1 MVNLRPTAGNY
12 MDNVNLK
19 KLAKELGL
27 AVSTVSRALRDSH
40 EISQET
46 KERVKALAV
55 EWGFQPNAH
64 ASSLRQN
71 KSKTIG
77 VIIPEIE
84 NNFFSQIINGI
95 ESIAQDK
102 GFHVLI
108 YLTHEDTQKERSIL
122 QLLRNGRVDGLMMSL
137 SNTTTSFEHL
147 EAWKNAQIPIVL
159 FDRIVEELDVPVVTI
174 NDMDVSYKATEHL
187 IENGC
192 KKIVFLSLSDQLSI
206 SNRRKSGYL
215 KALQKHNMEAQ
226 QLVIECGPDN
236 TANDELIRRL
246 LREEKPDGA
255 FTAIEKLAIN
265 MYEVCTELKINI
277 PEDLKL
283 VSFSNSPSAPLFCPS
298 LSAIVQPAY
307 EMGKEAA
314 ITLFKLIEKKS
325 LLSYEKKVMLKA
337 SLCKRN
343 SSAPG
348 RKRHGAG

>member
-1 MVNLRPTAGNY
+1 MVLIRKTKSAAYGLLKLICRNGYLTPDYTDCAQK
-12 MDNVNLK
+12 MDTVNLK

-55 EWGFQPNAH
+55 QWGFQPNAH

-122 QLLRNGRVDGLMMSL
+122 QLLRNGRVDGLMISL

-159 FDRIVEELDVPVVTI
+159 FDRIVEELDVPVITI
-174 NDMDVSYKATEHL
+174 NDADISFKATEHL

-192 KKIVFLSLSDQLSI
+192 KKIAFLSLADQLSI
-206 SNRRKSGYL
+206 SNRRKSGYI
-215 KALQKHNMEAQ
+215 KALQKYNMESS
-226 QLVIECGPDN
+226 QLVVECGADN
-236 TANDELIRRL
+236 TVNDEIIRRIL
-246 LREEKPDGA
+246 SEEKPDGA

-265 MYEVCTELKINI
+265 MYEICHEMKIKIPDELK
-277 PEDLKL
+277 LA
-283 VSFSNSPSAPLFCPS
+283 SF
-298 LSAIVQPAY
+298 
-307 EMGKEAA
+307 
-314 ITLFKLIEKKS
+314 
-325 LLSYEKKVMLKA
+325 
-337 SLCKRN
+337 
-343 SSAPG
+343 
-348 RKRHGAG
+348 

>member
-1 MVNLRPTAGNY
+1 

-46 KERVKALAV
+46 KERVKALAE

-102 GFHVLI
+102 GFHVLV
-108 YLTHEDTQKERSIL
+108 YLTHEDTQKEKSIL

-137 SNTTTSFEHL
+137 SNTTASFEHL
-147 EAWKNAQIPIVL
+147 EAWKHAQIPIVL
-159 FDRIVEELDVPVVTI
+159 FDRVVDDPDIPVVTI
-174 NDMDVSYKATEHL
+174 NDADIAFRATEHL

-192 KKIVFLSLSDQLSI
+192 KKIAFLTLADMLSI
-206 SNRRKSGYL
+206 SNRRKSGYI
-215 KALQKHNMEAQ
+215 KALQKYNMESQ
-226 QLVIECGPDN
+226 QLVVECTPDN
-236 TANDELIRRL
+236 ATNDEIIRRL
-246 LREEKPDGA
+246 LQEEKPDGA

-265 MYEVCTELKINI
+265 MYEACHELKINI
-277 PEDLKL
+277 PDELKL

-298 LSAIVQPAY
+298 LSAIIQPAY

-314 ITLFKLIEKKS
+314 STLFKLIEKKS

-343 SSAPG
+343 SSSPGKKRPAP
-348 RKRHGAG
+348 

>member
-1 MVNLRPTAGNY
+1 
-12 MDNVNLK
+12 MDTVNLK
-19 KLAKELGL
+19 KLAKELNL

-46 KERVKALAV
+46 KDRVKALAV

-71 KSKTIG
+71 RSKTIG

-122 QLLRNGRVDGLMMSL
+122 QLLRNGRVDGLMISL
-137 SNTTTSFEHL
+137 SNTTTTFEHL
-147 EAWKNAQIPIVL
+147 EAWKNANIPMVL
-159 FDRIVEELDVPVVTI
+159 FDRICEELDVPVITI
-174 NDMDVSYKATEHL
+174 NDMDVSFKATEHL

-192 KKIVFLSLSDQLSI
+192 KKIAFLSLSDELSI

-215 KALQKHNMEAQ
+215 KALQKYNLESE

-236 TANDELIRRL
+236 QSNDEIIRRM
-246 LREEKPDGA
+246 LRDEKPEGV

-265 MYEVCTELKINI
+265 MYEICSELKIKI
-277 PEDLKL
+277 PDDLKL

-298 LSAIVQPAY
+298 LTSIVQPAY

-314 ITLFKLIEKKS
+314 STLFRLIEKKA
-325 LLSYEKKVMLKA
+325 LLGYEKKVMLRA
-337 SLCKRN
+337 TLSKRN

-348 RKRHGAG
+348 KKR

>member
-1 MVNLRPTAGNY
+1 

-108 YLTHEDTQKERSIL
+108 YLTHEDTQKEKSIL
-122 QLLRNGRVDGLMMSL
+122 QLLKNGRVDGLMMSL

-174 NDMDVSYKATEHL
+174 NDTDVSFKATEHL

-192 KKIVFLSLSDQLSI
+192 KKIVFLTLSDQLSI

-215 KALQKHNMEAQ
+215 KALQKHNMESQ

-236 TANDELIRRL
+236 AANDELIKRL

-277 PEDLKL
+277 PDDLKL

-314 ITLFKLIEKKS
+314 TTLFKLIEKKS
-325 LLSYEKKVMLKA
+325 LLSYERKVMLKA

-348 RKRHGAG
+348 RKRQDK

>member
-1 MVNLRPTAGNY
+1 
-12 MDNVNLK
+12 MDTVNLK

-46 KERVKALAV
+46 KDRVKALA
-55 EWGFQPNAH
+55 EAWGFQPNAH

-102 GFHVLI
+102 GFHVLV

-122 QLLRNGRVDGLMMSL
+122 QLLRNGRVDGLMISL
-137 SNTTTSFEHL
+137 SNTTTTYEHL
-147 EAWKNAQIPIVL
+147 EAWKKAQIPMVL
-159 FDRIVEELDVPVVTI
+159 FDRISEELDVTVVTT
-174 NDMDVSYKATEHL
+174 NDADISFRATEHL

-192 KKIVFLSLSDQLSI
+192 KKIAFLSISDQLSI
-206 SNRRKSGYL
+206 SNRRKSGYI
-215 KALQKHNMEAQ
+215 KALQKYNLEAQ

-236 TANDELIRRL
+236 AKNDEIIRRL
-246 LREEKPDGA
+246 LQEQKPDGA
-255 FTAIEKLAIN
+255 FTAVERLAIN
-265 MYEVCTELKINI
+265 MYEICQEMKVNI
-277 PEDLKL
+277 PGDMKL
-283 VSFSNSPSAPLFCPS
+283 VSFSNSPAASLFCPS

-307 EMGKEAA
+307 DMGKEAA
-314 ITLFKLIEKKS
+314 ATLFKLIEKKS
-325 LLSYEKKVMLKA
+325 LLPYEKKVMLKA
-337 SLCKRN
+337 TLSKRN
-343 SSAPG
+343 SSANG
-348 RKRHGAG
+348 QEK

>member
-1 MVNLRPTAGNY
+1 

-40 EISQET
+40 EISQVT
-46 KERVKALAV
+46 KERVKALAE

-71 KSKTIG
+71 KSQTIG

-108 YLTHEDTQKERSIL
+108 YLTHEDTQKEKSIL

-137 SNTTTSFEHL
+137 SNTTTSFAHL

-174 NDMDVSYKATEHL
+174 NDTDVSFKATEHL

-192 KKIVFLSLSDQLSI
+192 KKIMFLSLSDQLSI
-206 SNRRKSGYL
+206 SNRRKSGYM
-215 KALQKHNMEAQ
+215 KALQKHNMESQ

-236 TANDELIRRL
+236 AANDELIRRL

-265 MYEVCTELKINI
+265 MYDACHELKIKI
-277 PEDLKL
+277 PDDLKL

-348 RKRHGAG
+348 RNRLDK

>member
-1 MVNLRPTAGNY
+1 
-12 MDNVNLK
+12 MDTVNLK

-46 KERVKALAV
+46 KDRVKALATA
-55 EWGFQPNAH
+55 WGFQPNVH
-64 ASSLRQN
+64 ASGLRQN

-95 ESIAQDK
+95 ELIAQDK
-102 GFHVLI
+102 GFHVLV
-108 YLTHEDTQKERSIL
+108 YLTHEDTEKEKSIL
-122 QLLRNGRVDGLMMSL
+122 QVLRNGRVDGLMISM

-147 EAWKNAQIPIVL
+147 EACKNAGIPMVL
-159 FDRIVEELDVPVVTI
+159 FDRICEDLDVPVVTI
-174 NDMDVSYKATEHL
+174 NDMDVSFKATEHL

-192 KKIVFLSLSDQLSI
+192 KKIAFLSLSDQLSI
-206 SNRRKSGYL
+206 TARRKSGYI
-215 KALQKHNMEAQ
+215 KALQKYNLESN

-236 TANDELIRRL
+236 KENDEIIHSL
-246 LREEKPDGA
+246 LREEKPDGV

-265 MYEVCTELKINI
+265 MYEVCHELKIKI

-283 VSFSNSPSAPLFCPS
+283 VSFSNSPAAPLFCPS
-298 LSAIVQPAY
+298 LSAIMQPAY

-314 ITLFKLIEKKS
+314 STLFKLIEKKT
-325 LLSYEKKVMLKA
+325 LLGYEKKVMLKA
-337 SLCKRN
+337 TLCKRN
-343 SSAPG
+343 SSATA
-348 RKRHGAG
+348 KKLH

>member
-1 MVNLRPTAGNY
+1 

-27 AVSTVSRALRDSH
+27 AVSTVSRALRDSQ

-46 KERVKALAV
+46 KDRVKALAG

-71 KSKTIG
+71 KSRTIG

-84 NNFFSQIINGI
+84 NYFFSQIINGI

-108 YLTHEDTQKERSIL
+108 YLTHEDTQKERSIM

-137 SNTTTSFEHL
+137 SNTTASFEHL
-147 EAWKNAQIPIVL
+147 EAWKLAQIPLVL
-159 FDRIVEELDVPVVTI
+159 FDRVVDDPGVPAVTI
-174 NDMDVSYKATEHL
+174 NDADVSFKATEHL

-192 KKIVFLSLSDQLSI
+192 KKIAFLTLADQLSI
-206 SNRRKSGYL
+206 SNRRKAGYL
-215 KALQKHNMEAQ
+215 KALQKYNLESL
-226 QLVIECGPDN
+226 QLIVECGPDN
-236 TANDELIRRL
+236 TANNEIIRQL
-246 LREEKPDGA
+246 LREQKPDGA

-265 MYEVCTELKINI
+265 IYEVCDELKIHI

-283 VSFSNSPSAPLFCPS
+283 VSFSNSPSAPLFSPS

-307 EMGKEAA
+307 DMGKEAA
-314 ITLFKLIEKKS
+314 ATLFKLIEKKS
-325 LLSYEKKVMLKA
+325 LLSYEKKVTLPA

-343 SSAPG
+343 SSAAG
-348 RKRHGAG
+348 KRK